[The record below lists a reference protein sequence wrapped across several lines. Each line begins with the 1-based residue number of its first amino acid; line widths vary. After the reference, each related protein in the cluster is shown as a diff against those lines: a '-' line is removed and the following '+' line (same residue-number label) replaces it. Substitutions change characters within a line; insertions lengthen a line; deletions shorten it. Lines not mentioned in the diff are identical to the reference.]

1 MSYHTQ
7 LFHEEFYFLKKN
19 FPTTFTRDFT
29 KLFGKKKSVSSN
41 VYQSFFDMCWAHSL
55 MPKSVL
61 CMRRESGKLWNFLLI
76 LIKSSQYWIYLSYAS
91 RLGWPRIFG
100 KVVVEFWNF
109 AQVVWL
115 SVFIE
120 WNQKKVLEFF
130 TPTQNAIFWYLKNP
144 TPKFREIL
152 PVTSKFY
159 VLFDTLFEKCLK
171 WLIRGF

>member
-29 KLFGKKKSVSSN
+29 KLFGKKKTVSSN

-76 LIKSSQYWIYLSYAS
+76 LIKSSQCWIYLSYAS
-91 RLGWPRIFG
+91 RWGNSGSHQSNKIRSSPDAARNEPPPYFLFFNLMTRCGSHPQHLPPR
-100 KVVVEFWNF
+100 
-109 AQVVWL
+109 
-115 SVFIE
+115 S
-120 WNQKKVLEFF
+120 
-130 TPTQNAIFWYLKNP
+130 PDP
-144 TPKFREIL
+144 
-152 PVTSKFY
+152 
-159 VLFDTLFEKCLK
+159 
-171 WLIRGF
+171 